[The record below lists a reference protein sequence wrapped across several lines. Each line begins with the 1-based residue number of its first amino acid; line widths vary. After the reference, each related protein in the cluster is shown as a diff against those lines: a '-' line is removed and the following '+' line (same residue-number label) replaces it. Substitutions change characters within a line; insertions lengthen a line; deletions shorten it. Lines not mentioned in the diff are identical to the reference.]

1 MPTIGASKTTFPS
14 PSLISL
20 PDESTADIAVTF
32 TPLESST
39 VAVTSAILAILAT
52 VASLDFAVIN
62 SCFSASVEVTFES
75 KSVIFLLASL
85 NLVFASVNFSSLVF
99 EDCCNFSTSVAR
111 DLFFSAMAACSAS
124 FIFKADNSSFNFL
137 TSSVSEAI

>member
-20 PDESTADIAVTF
+20 PDESTAAIAITF

-39 VAVTSAILAILAT
+39 VAVTSAILATLAT
-52 VASLDFAVIN
+52 FASLDFAVIN

-85 NLVFASVNFSSLVF
+85 NLVFASVNFSSLAF
-99 EDCCNFSTSVAR
+99 EDCCNFSMSDPSV
-111 DLFFSAMAACSAS
+111 LFFSAIAVCSAS
-124 FIFKADNSSFNFL
+124 FDL
-137 TSSVSEAI
+137 EDAIS